1 MYHNVIGLVVLSCV
15 PIVVDSDELV
25 GKKKRKEERD
35 REKER
40 KKGERWARK
49 GASAWRDLS
58 VKSED
63 ALPVPCAE
71 NHGASS
77 TFRRDDPLALPP
89 GPIVFLRHNLE
100 SR

>member
-25 GKKKRKEERD
+25 EKKRERKREREGKKKGKQ
-35 REKER
+35 
-40 KKGERWARK
+40 WARK